1 MFDYPKAKIKL
12 KIEAFGASSMYPW
25 ELMHDGDDFLCLKSA
40 TVRREAGSRTY
51 EEMLD
56 VKGVLVVASNP
67 LGDLENVEREANSVL
82 NSIKRIGDIESKL
95 LSGKDATKENVIKE
109 IESGRYQVIHY
120 SGHSNFDE
128 KSPGNS
134 YLLLK
139 DGRKLKA
146 DELARLSKDKELHLV
161 FLNSCLSGADKVD
174 VFNVTGLSSAFVK
187 SGVPNVIGMKW
198 SISDYGAT
206 LLSEK
211 FYEEYVKTK
220 DPTEALR
227 KARKSVGEATD
238 WNDPAW
244 AAPII
249 YVA

>member
-1 MFDYPKAKIKL
+1 
-12 KIEAFGASSMYPW
+12 
-25 ELMHDGDDFLCLKSA
+25 MHDGDDFLCLKSDI
-40 TVRREAGSRTY
+40 VRLEAGSRTY
-51 EEMLD
+51 KEILD
-56 VKGVLVVASNP
+56 VNGVLVVASNP
-67 LGDLENVEREANSVL
+67 LGDLKNVEREANSV
-82 NSIKRIGDIESKL
+82 IDAIERIGGVESKL
-95 LSGKDATKENVIKE
+95 LSGRDASKENVIKE
-109 IESGRYQVIHY
+109 IESGKYQVIHY

-128 KSPGNS
+128 KFPGKS

-139 DGRKLKA
+139 DNRKLIA

-198 SISDYGAT
+198 SISDHGAR

-211 FYEEYVKTK
+211 FYEEYVKTR
-220 DPTEALR
+220 DPAEALR
-227 KARKSVGEATD
+227 KARKYVGEATD

-244 AAPII
+244 AAPIL